1 MDLLAK
7 QGYGGKGPPRQEA
20 NQCVARLDAIEAL
33 VFAFAHHLS
42 VEVPRVARPVAVRVR
57 MQAER
62 EADETA
68 RRLFV
73 SVARLLEC

>member
-1 MDLLAK
+1 MK
-7 QGYGGKGPPRQEA
+7 EA
-20 NQCVARLDAIEAL
+20 SQLHARLDAIESL

-42 VEVPRVARPVAVRVR
+42 VEAPHIARAVGLRVR

-62 EADETA
+62 EADEAA

>member
-1 MDLLAK
+1 MN
-7 QGYGGKGPPRQEA
+7 EA
-20 NQCVARLDAIEAL
+20 HELTSRLDAIEAL
-33 VFAFAHHLS
+33 VFALCHHLS
-42 VEVPRVARPVAVRVR
+42 VEAPHVAHPVGLRVR

-62 EADETA
+62 EADEAA

>member
-1 MDLLAK
+1 MN
-7 QGYGGKGPPRQEA
+7 EA
-20 NQCVARLDAIEAL
+20 HELTRRLDAIEAAL
-33 VFAFAHHLS
+33 FALAHHLA
-42 VEVPRVARPVAVRVR
+42 VEAPRGARPVGLRVR

-62 EADETA
+62 EADEAT

>member
-20 NQCVARLDAIEAL
+20 NECVARLDAIEAL
-33 VFAFAHHLS
+33 VFAFAHHLA
-42 VEVPRVARPVAVRVR
+42 VEAPHLALPAGLRIRL
-57 MQAER
+57 QAEW

-68 RRLFV
+68 RRLFM